1 MTALHYAAEEGH
13 LQVCKALVLL
23 KADPSIKNQEGMAAL
38 EIARVLQYQEIVS
51 FLTSISTNQPEPI
64 NNDKPLVKQPVEP
77 EPVKKR
83 VLSAEE
89 QQDFNDK
96 LLKAATNGALQECK
110 DLLEKG
116 ADVNGKDNDGWT
128 PLHRAAWSGRKG
140 VCHLLVSK
148 GADVRARNNNGKT
161 AGDLAQEEKY
171 PEVYE
176 YLTSL
181 RK

>member
-96 LLKAATNGALQECK
+96 LLKAAKNGALQECK

-116 ADVNGKDNDGWT
+116 ADVHCKDEYGYT
-128 PLHRAAWSGRKG
+128 PLYLAAWNGHRD
-140 VCHLLVSK
+140 VCHFLCQKVQMSEKETIMVKLQLILLKRSI
-148 GADVRARNNNGKT
+148 
-161 AGDLAQEEKY
+161 QMS
-171 PEVYE
+171 
-176 YLTSL
+176 TSIL
-181 RK
+181 QVFTS